1 MSQVYDLI
9 RRRRTIRRFRQEALP
24 FAALERIVDAARLA
38 PSGANLQPCE
48 FVVVDDPELVEFLFS
63 CTKWAGYLPPDQG
76 PPPLGQRP
84 TAYVVVLLNRER
96 RAQGGEHDAGA
107 AIMSMIL
114 TALEM
119 GIGACWIG
127 SVDRPKVQQALSI
140 PPHCEI
146 DSVLALGYP
155 AESPQMEPLRDSV
168 KYWRDENGVLHVP
181 KRLLKDVMYHNR
193 Y

>member
-1 MSQVYDLI
+1 MGVYELI
-9 RRRRTIRRFRQEALP
+9 LRRRTIRRFRPEPVLFSALQK
-24 FAALERIVDAARLA
+24 IVDAARLA

-48 FVVVDDPELVEFLFS
+48 FVIVDDPQLVDLLFS
-63 CTKWAGYLPPDQG
+63 CTKWAGYLPPEQG
-76 PPPLGQRP
+76 PPPPGQRP

-96 RAQGGEHDAGA
+96 RQQGGEHDAGA

-114 TALEM
+114 AALEL

-127 SVDRPKVQQALSI
+127 SVDRPRVREALAI
-140 PPHCEI
+140 PAHCDI

-155 AESPQMEPLRDSV
+155 AESPQVEPLKDSV

-181 KRLLKDVMYHNR
+181 KRALQDVMHHNK

>member
-1 MSQVYDLI
+1 MSEVYELI
-9 RRRRTIRRFRQEALP
+9 RRRRTIRRFRQEPLP
-24 FAALERIVDAARLA
+24 FAALERLVEAARLA

-48 FVVVDDPELVEFLFS
+48 FIVVDDPELVELVFT
-63 CTKWAGYLPPDQG
+63 CTKWAGYLPPEQG

-84 TAYVVVLLNRER
+84 TTFVVVLLNRER

-127 SVDRPKVQQALSI
+127 SVDRAKVHQALGI
-140 PPHCEI
+140 PAHCEV

-155 AESPQMEPLRDSV
+155 AENPEVEPLKDSV

-181 KRLLKDVMYHNR
+181 KRPLKEVMHHNR